1 MAKSQT
7 THELA
12 DNRAPSTAG
21 AVVPDQPAGSAVRV
35 TPVQPAGRQAGPAQ
49 GRRGQAGPGQG
60 GPGQGGQPQQAIQ
73 RQIAQSLNRAL
84 QLHRE
89 GRYREA
95 EPIYRA
101 VLERAPKR
109 VGALINFSSLLRATG
124 RVPQAREIAERAVE
138 AGPDNALAH
147 FTLGTTLRQLRRD
160 KEAIESYEKAVALD
174 PTMTKAWVNLA
185 VSSERFN
192 RARSVEA
199 LEKVLAAEPDNLVAL
214 NIKLKNGLQEC
225 DFEASEKWTKRLLAV
240 VERDMDEVGEWR
252 ILANL
257 AYRALFVP
265 VPPPLLLRSTGRI
278 DELHRKSLV
287 ETGQLPPL
295 PAPTPADATR
305 RIRIAYMTP
314 NFTDH
319 PVGHVTL
326 KLFPLHNRERFEVHA
341 ISTQGRRGGDP
352 NYNKRHRHGV
362 DFYHE
367 FGDLPYVDMARRIRN
382 LGIDILI
389 DLDGYMETASTAVMV
404 YRPCPIQI
412 YWLGHAG
419 GLGLSFV
426 DYLIADDIVIP
437 EGEENLYRETI
448 ARMPEC
454 YHVASPAQV
463 AETPPS
469 RAECGLPEDAFVFC
483 AFNNPEKFNRPAFDA
498 WMKIMAAVP
507 NSVLWASKVK
517 GVPEQMDTLRRQ
529 AEERGVSG
537 DRLVFCDRLPSK
549 ADHYAR
555 HQHIGLFLDT
565 MTLNASTT
573 ALDALWAGTPLLAVR
588 GDRFSNRISN
598 SMLHWMGMG
607 DMVMENLDEYVERA
621 IHLATHPEELAAI
634 RERIL
639 ANRETTPLFQ
649 VGRFTKHLERLY
661 EEMWARY
668 CRGEAK
674 RPITL
679 EALPPEDLGPLEPK
693 PQGADGLVRLHL
705 GGAEAREGWKLVARE
720 PGENVDVVDDPRTL
734 ETFADASVDTIYA
747 AWFYQRLSLRE
758 ELPNALA
765 AAARVLKPGGTLRI
779 AVPDF
784 TTLSNLLTDPSV
796 PKKERFTL
804 MVLLYGDQSTPERFN
819 RVGLT
824 TEFLAAFLRNAGFT
838 HARRVPSFGLFND
851 MSSAKRFG
859 RVIALNVLATR

>member
-1 MAKSQT
+1 MPAQPARS
-7 THELA
+7 
-12 DNRAPSTAG
+12 RGPG
-21 AVVPDQPAGSAVRV
+21 QPAGQVARG
-35 TPVQPAGRQAGPAQ
+35 PRGPNGQP
-49 GRRGQAGPGQG
+49 
-60 GPGQGGQPQQAIQ
+60 GGQPGGQ
-73 RQIAQSLNRAL
+73 RGGPPGQRPLNQLLARAL
-84 QLHRE
+84 EFHRN

-124 RVPQAREIAERAVE
+124 RGPQAREMAERAVE

-147 FTLGTTLRQLRRD
+147 FTLGATLRQLRRD

-174 PTMTKAWVNLA
+174 PAMTKAWVNLA
-185 VSSERFN
+185 VSSERFD
-192 RARSVEA
+192 RKRSVEA
-199 LEKVLAAEPDNLVAL
+199 QEKVLAAEPDNLVAL
-214 NIKLKNGLQEC
+214 NMKLKNGLQEC
-225 DFEASEKWTKRLLAV
+225 DFDAAELWARRLLAV
-240 VERDMDEVGEWR
+240 VDRDMDQVGEWR

-265 VPPPLLLRSTGRI
+265 VPSPLLLRTTGRI
-278 DELHRKSLV
+278 DTLHRKSLV
-287 ETGQLPPL
+287 EEGLLPPL
-295 PAPTPADATR
+295 PAPNPADATR

-326 KLFPLHNRERFEVHA
+326 KLFPLHDRERFEVHA

-367 FGDLPYVDMARRIRN
+367 FGDLPHVDMARRIRN

-389 DLDGYMETASTAVMV
+389 DLDGYMETASTAIMV
-404 YRPCPIQI
+404 FRPCPVQV

-437 EGEENLYRETI
+437 EGEEKFYRETI
-448 ARMPEC
+448 ARLPEC
-454 YHVASPAQV
+454 YHVASPATI
-463 AETPPS
+463 AEKPPS

-483 AFNNPEKFNRPAFDA
+483 AFNNPEKFNRPAFEA

-507 NSVLWASKVK
+507 NSVLWVSKVK
-517 GVPEQMDTLRRQ
+517 GVPEQQDMLRRQ
-529 AEERGVSG
+529 AEARGVSG
-537 DRLVFCDRLPSK
+537 ERIVFADRLPDK

-565 MTLNASTT
+565 LTLNASTT
-573 ALDALWAGTPLLAVR
+573 ALDALWSGTPLLAVR

-607 DMVMENLDEYVERA
+607 DMVCENLDEYVERG

-634 RERIL
+634 RERML
-639 ANRETTPLFQ
+639 ANRDATPLFQ
-649 VGRFTKHLERLY
+649 VGRFTRHLEKVY
-661 EEMWARY
+661 DEMWGRY
-668 CRGEAK
+668 CRGEQRRSIAV
-674 RPITL
+674 
-679 EALPPEDLGPLEPK
+679 EALPPEDLGPLEPR
-693 PQGADGLVRLHL
+693 PGDADGLVRLHL
-705 GGAEAREGWKLVARE
+705 AGSEAREGWKIVARE
-720 PGENVDVVDDPRTL
+720 AGESVDIVDDPGKL
-734 ETFADASVDTIYA
+734 ETVADASVDSIYA
-747 AWFYQRLSLRE
+747 AWFYQRLSLRD
-758 ELPNALA
+758 ELPAALA
-765 AAARVLKPGGTLRI
+765 AAARVLKPGGQLRI

-784 TTLSNLLTDPSV
+784 NTLCNLLMDPSV
-796 PKKERFTL
+796 PKKERFSL

-824 TEFLAAFLRNAGFT
+824 VEFMAAFLRNAGFT

-859 RVIALNVLATR
+859 RVIALNLLAIR

>member
-1 MAKSQT
+1 M
-7 THELA
+7 
-12 DNRAPSTAG
+12 
-21 AVVPDQPAGSAVRV
+21 
-35 TPVQPAGRQAGPAQ
+35 
-49 GRRGQAGPGQG
+49 
-60 GPGQGGQPQQAIQ
+60 
-73 RQIAQSLNRAL
+73 LNRAL
-84 QLHRE
+84 ALHRA
-89 GRYREA
+89 GRLREA

-124 RVPQAREIAERAVE
+124 RVPQAREMADRAVE
-138 AGPDNALAH
+138 AGPENALAH

-160 KEAIESYEKAVALD
+160 KEAVESYEKAVALD
-174 PTMTKAWVNLA
+174 PTMVKAWVNLA
-185 VSSERFN
+185 VSCERFD
-192 RARSVEA
+192 RKRSLEA
-199 LEKVLAAEPDNLVAL
+199 QNKVLEVEPDNLVAL
-214 NIKLKNGLQEC
+214 NMKLKNGLQEC
-225 DFEASEKWTKRLLAV
+225 DFDESEKWTRRLLEV
-240 VERDMDEVGEWR
+240 VERDMDLVGEWR

-265 VPPPLLLRSTGRI
+265 VPPPLLLRTTGKI
-278 DELHRKSLV
+278 DELHRKSIT
-287 ETGQLPPL
+287 EAGKLPAL
-295 PAPTPADATR
+295 PAPTAADATR
-305 RIRIAYMTP
+305 KIRIAYMTP

-326 KLFPLHNRERFEVHA
+326 KLFPLHDRERFEVHA

-367 FGDLPYVDMARRIRN
+367 FGDLPHVDMARRIRN
-382 LGIDILI
+382 LGIDILV
-389 DLDGYMETASTAVMV
+389 DLDGYMETASTAIMV
-404 YRPCPIQI
+404 FRPCPIQI

-426 DYLIADDIVIP
+426 DYLIADDIVVP
-437 EGEENLYRETI
+437 EGEEHLYRETI
-448 ARMPEC
+448 ARLPEC
-454 YHVASPAQV
+454 YHVASPAII

-498 WMKIMAAVP
+498 WMKILSAVP
-507 NSVLWASKVK
+507 NSVLWVSKVK
-517 GVPEQMDTLRRQ
+517 NVPEQQDMLRKQ
-529 AEERGVSG
+529 AEMRGVSG
-537 DRLVFCDRLPSK
+537 DRLVFADRLPNK

-573 ALDALWAGTPLLAVR
+573 ALDALWSATPLITVR

-607 DMVMENLDEYVERA
+607 DMVCETIDEYVERS
-621 IHLATHPEELAAI
+621 IHLATHPEELQAI
-634 RERIL
+634 RERML
-639 ANRETTPLFQ
+639 ANREQTPLFQ
-649 VGRFTKHLERLY
+649 VGRFARHLEKLY

-668 CRGEAK
+668 CRGEA
-674 RPITL
+674 RTPISVP
-679 EALPPEDLGPLEPK
+679 ALPPEDLGPLEP
-693 PQGADGLVRLHL
+693 PDAGADGMVRLHL
-705 GGAEAREGWKLVARE
+705 AGSEPRQGWKIVARE
-720 PGENVDVVDDPRTL
+720 AGEGVDVVDDPRKL
-734 ETFADASVDTIYA
+734 ESFADASVDTIYA

-758 ELPNALA
+758 ELANALA

-784 TTLSNLLTDPSV
+784 SVLCNLLMDPSV
-796 PKKERFTL
+796 PKKERFSL

-819 RVGLT
+819 RIGLT

-859 RVIALNVLATR
+859 RVIALNVLATK

>member
-1 MAKSQT
+1 
-7 THELA
+7 
-12 DNRAPSTAG
+12 
-21 AVVPDQPAGSAVRV
+21 
-35 TPVQPAGRQAGPAQ
+35 
-49 GRRGQAGPGQG
+49 
-60 GPGQGGQPQQAIQ
+60 
-73 RQIAQSLNRAL
+73 
-84 QLHRE
+84 
-89 GRYREA
+89 
-95 EPIYRA
+95 
-101 VLERAPKR
+101 
-109 VGALINFSSLLRATG
+109 
-124 RVPQAREIAERAVE
+124 
-138 AGPDNALAH
+138 
-147 FTLGTTLRQLRRD
+147 
-160 KEAIESYEKAVALD
+160 
-174 PTMTKAWVNLA
+174 
-185 VSSERFN
+185 
-192 RARSVEA
+192 
-199 LEKVLAAEPDNLVAL
+199 
-214 NIKLKNGLQEC
+214 
-225 DFEASEKWTKRLLAV
+225 
-240 VERDMDEVGEWR
+240 
-252 ILANL
+252 
-257 AYRALFVP
+257 
-265 VPPPLLLRSTGRI
+265 
-278 DELHRKSLV
+278 
-287 ETGQLPPL
+287 
-295 PAPTPADATR
+295 
-305 RIRIAYMTP
+305 MTP

-326 KLFPLHNRERFEVHA
+326 KLFPLHDRERFEVHA

-454 YHVASPAQV
+454 YHVASPAPV

-565 MTLNASTT
+565 LTLNASTT

-607 DMVMENLDEYVERA
+607 DMVMRDRELCGARHPSGDPSRGAGRHPRA
-621 IHLATHPEELAAI
+621 DPGQSRDDAAV
-634 RERIL
+634 
-639 ANRETTPLFQ
+639 P
-649 VGRFTKHLERLY
+649 GRALHRSSGAGLY
-661 EEMWARY
+661 
-668 CRGEAK
+668 
-674 RPITL
+674 
-679 EALPPEDLGPLEPK
+679 EDLGALLPRRSRPRLRPGS
-693 PQGADGLVRLHL
+693 PAARDGVRAPRRNRRR
-705 GGAEAREGWKLVARE
+705 GGAPASGRRRGARGLEAGRAA

-734 ETFADASVDTIYA
+734 DAFADASVDTIYA

-758 ELPNALA
+758 ELPKALA

-784 TTLSNLLTDPSV
+784 DCC
-796 PKKERFTL
+796 
-804 MVLLYGDQSTPERFN
+804 
-819 RVGLT
+819 
-824 TEFLAAFLRNAGFT
+824 
-838 HARRVPSFGLFND
+838 
-851 MSSAKRFG
+851 
-859 RVIALNVLATR
+859 ATC